1 MFPHQ
6 QRGNFFLN
14 ERLRK
19 DILQKSKIGITNQMF
34 GKSNFIEPG
43 LELKRDLKKLCDHKK
58 QRAEKILNT
67 G

>member
-1 MFPHQ
+1 MYPHW

-14 ERLRK
+14 EGLRK
-19 DILQKSKIGITNQMF
+19 DILQKSEVGITNQMF

-43 LELKRDLKKLCDHKK
+43 LELKRDLRKLWDNKKT
-58 QRAEKILNT
+58 E